1 MNSRLQYTRFAAKA
15 FPSRGDRPRELMRT
29 MAAHP
34 LSFQELPYD
43 PEYTLYNKRLTPESL
58 NHMTDDEMYWAVRT
72 GVILRHTGNCRLKS
86 ADQMPRRYSIEC
98 LPGTSAR

>member
-58 NHMTDDEMYWAVRT
+58 NHMTDDEMNEFAKSKMSASN
-72 GVILRHTGNCRLKS
+72 GILRIQNSLTTGS
-86 ADQMPRRYSIEC
+86 ALI
-98 LPGTSAR
+98 